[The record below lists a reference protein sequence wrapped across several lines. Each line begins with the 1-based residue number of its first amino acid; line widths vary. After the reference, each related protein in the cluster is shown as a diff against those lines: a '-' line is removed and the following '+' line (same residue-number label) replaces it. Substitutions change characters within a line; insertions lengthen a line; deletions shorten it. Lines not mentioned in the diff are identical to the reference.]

1 MANYNNRTRLNING
15 LAWPVCHTTSPAID
29 NQLHLLQEQ
38 ALGEYLGSD
47 GPHLER
53 PVSMHIWTLDY
64 VPTERVVESEGA
76 WELTNIT

>member
-15 LAWPVCHTTSPAID
+15 LAWPICHTTSPAID

-47 GPHLER
+47 SPHLER
-53 PVSMHIWTLDY
+53 PVSMLDH
-64 VPTERVVESEGA
+64 V
-76 WELTNIT
+76 